1 MTTPISTSLWL
12 AWRYLFAGRKRFA
25 ALITWTSVLG
35 LALGVT
41 VLTVVVSVMNG
52 FDRELRTRLL
62 GAIPHLT
69 VQAGAEVGADALLA
83 QVREAVPSAK
93 RTLTFFQAEG
103 MVTQNGQVS
112 PLSVYGLN
120 RDGLAALAAPGEVFA
135 DSGLNSLQRVLDRQ
149 AATDMSGGL
158 DEEQGRRDIVL
169 GAPLARHLGL
179 LRGDAVAIVL
189 SEPTATGIKPT
200 LLRFNLLDTFA
211 IGAELDSSLAIIA
224 LDSLNP
230 TERARLGRTGVRV
243 DLQQPVR
250 AESLARTLAARFPNY
265 RVESWAAS
273 YGEFFRAVA
282 LEKTLMFLVLLLV
295 VAVATFNIVSGQ
307 LMVVSEK
314 QGDIAIL
321 RTMGAS
327 SRVIRRAFTL
337 QGLLIAALGILSGL
351 ALGVWAAANIADLIS
366 WLGEVTSYRLL
377 QGTYFAALP
386 TEIRVSDLVVIGSIA
401 GGLSL
406 LAAFIPAAR
415 AAGLNPVAGLHGGV

>member
-1 MTTPISTSLWL
+1 MATPLMTSMWL

-35 LALGVT
+35 LALGVM

-62 GAIPHLT
+62 GAIPHLV
-69 VQAGAEVGADALLA
+69 VQTQGQAPADLPDRVKTLVPGAKHALH
-83 QVREAVPSAK
+83 
-93 RTLTFFQAEG
+93 FFQAEG

-112 PLSVYGLN
+112 PVSVYGL
-120 RDGLAALAAPGEVFA
+120 DGAGLTALTAPGEVFA
-135 DSGLNSLQRVLDRQ
+135 EGGVATLA
-149 AATDMSGGL
+149 AATNAAAEPSASR
-158 DEEQGRRDIVL
+158 RRDIVM

-179 LRGDAVAIVL
+179 LRGDAVALVL
-189 SEPTATGIKPT
+189 SEPTPGGIKPT

-211 IGAELDSSLAIIA
+211 IGAELDSSLAVIA
-224 LDSLNP
+224 LPSL
-230 TERARLGRTGVRV
+230 TAQERERLGRSGVRV
-243 DLQQPVR
+243 DLVRPVQ
-250 AESLARTLAARFPNY
+250 AESVAGVLRDGLAGVRI
-265 RVESWAAS
+265 ESWTES

-307 LMVVSEK
+307 LMVVAEK

-327 SRVIRRAFTL
+327 SRVIRRAFTV
-337 QGLLIAALGILSGL
+337 QGLLIAALGIVTGL
-351 ALGVWAAANIADLIS
+351 ALGVWVAANIAQLVS

-386 TEIRVSDLVVIGSIA
+386 TEIRAMDLVVIGSIA

-415 AAGLNPVAGLHGGV
+415 AADLNPIAALHGNG

>member
-1 MTTPISTSLWL
+1 MTTPLMTSMWL

-35 LALGVT
+35 LALGVM

-62 GAIPHLT
+62 GAIPHLV
-69 VQAGAEVGADALLA
+69 VQTPGQASAELLEQVKILAPGAKHAFH
-83 QVREAVPSAK
+83 
-93 RTLTFFQAEG
+93 FFQAEG

-112 PLSVYGLN
+112 PVSIYGL
-120 RDGLAALAAPGEVFA
+120 DDAGLAALTQPGEVFA
-135 DSGLNSLQRVLDRQ
+135 QSGLATLAVASQ
-149 AATDMSGGL
+149 ADAGSVAVVPA
-158 DEEQGRRDIVL
+158 EPQRDIVI

-179 LRGDAVAIVL
+179 LRGDAVALVL
-189 SEPTATGIKPT
+189 SEPTPRGIKPT

-211 IGAELDSSLAIIA
+211 IGAELDSSLAVIA
-224 LDSLNP
+224 LKSLTP
-230 TERARLGRTGVRV
+230 QERERLGRSGVRL
-243 DLQQPVR
+243 DLQRPVQ
-250 AESLARTLAARFPNY
+250 AESVAGVLRAGLEGVRI
-265 RVESWAAS
+265 ESWTES

-307 LMVVSEK
+307 LMVVAEK

-327 SRVIRRAFTL
+327 SRVIRRAFTV
-337 QGLLIAALGILSGL
+337 QGLLIAALGIVSGL
-351 ALGVWAAANIADLIS
+351 ALGVWVAANIAQLVS

-386 TEIRVSDLVVIGSIA
+386 TEIRASDLVVIGAIA

-415 AAGLNPVAGLHGGV
+415 AADLNPVAALHGNG